1 MKEQSPLVEQ
11 CSSNA
16 GAEGLDES
24 KALTLDNRAP
34 LHIGVVHHLC
44 QETEQ
49 LGEYRSEVELRPREC
64 KFGESD

>member
-1 MKEQSPLVEQ
+1 MKAQPSLVDQ

-24 KALTLDNRAP
+24 KALTLDNRAS
-34 LHIGVVHHLC
+34 LHVGVVHHLC

-49 LGEYRSEVELRPREC
+49 
-64 KFGESD
+64 FGE